1 MDFSRGSSCLRM
13 VNYDLRKIVL
23 GRLLKKIS
31 FFTLIYIYLF
41 KAMKGRRMIW
51 KSFERKLCDQRKTT
65 QEFFF
70 FFLK

>member
-13 VNYDLRKIVL
+13 VNYDSRKIVL
-23 GRLLKKIS
+23 VIEKIS